1 VSLRRL
7 VWRNIARHPVR
18 SFLVFA
24 FAALSLF
31 VFGFLRSIVTSLDEA
46 VRSASTNRLVVSSA
60 VGLFAE
66 LPATYR
72 EALLEVPGVESVN
85 RWSWF
90 GGTYRDPKN
99 FFPRMAIDLDVFFRQ
114 YPEVVVPE
122 EQKKALLED
131 RRGCLVGT
139 GLVSKFGFAVGQT
152 VSLEGTL
159 YRHPRGLAW
168 DFLVRAVYT
177 TTTPAFQDKGL
188 WFHWDYLQ
196 EVRGADPTYEGVPAT
211 CTLFMVGVAPGWSA
225 ADVAA
230 AIERRW
236 EGGPVRAHAQTEAAF
251 RAERVAAFGNVP
263 TLLGWIGG
271 AVFLAMLFS
280 VVNAASLAARERAR
294 EVGVLKALG
303 FRDGTAARLVLWES
317 VLVVGAGGL
326 VGIAVARATAESWKV
341 VFAGALPNYF
351 VTDATVVLGTA
362 IAVAIGFL
370 GGLVPAARLTRLAPV
385 AVLREDA

>member
-1 VSLRRL
+1 
-7 VWRNIARHPVR
+7 VR
-18 SFLVFA
+18 SSLVFL

-31 VFGFLRSIVTSLDEA
+31 VFGFLRSIVTSLEEA
-46 VRSASTNRLVVSSA
+46 VKSASSDRLVVSSA

-72 EALLEVPGVESVN
+72 EGLLQVDGVESVN

-90 GGTYRDPKN
+90 GGVYRDPKN
-99 FFPRMAIDLDVFFRQ
+99 FFPRMAVDLEVLFEQ
-114 YPEVVVPE
+114 YPEVVVPPG
-122 EQKKALLED
+122 QRRALLED
-131 RRGCLVGT
+131 RRGCLVGW
-139 GLVSKFGFAVGQT
+139 GLREKFGIDVGQT

-159 YRHPRGLAW
+159 YRHPRGLPW
-168 DFLVRAVYT
+168 DFLVHAVYT
-177 TTTPAFQDKGL
+177 TTNPAFQDKGL

-196 EVRGADPTYEGVPAT
+196 EVRSADPTYEGIPAT
-211 CTLFMVGVAPGWSA
+211 CTLFMVKVAPGHSP

-230 AIERRW
+230 AIIRRW
-236 EGGPVRAHAQTEAAF
+236 EGGPVRAHAQTESQF
-251 RAERVAAFGNVP
+251 RAERVAALGNVP
-263 TLLGWIGG
+263 ALLSWIGG

-280 VVNAASLAARERAR
+280 VVNAMSMAARERGK

-317 VLVVGAGGL
+317 MLVVGAGGF
-326 VGIAVARATAESWKV
+326 VGIATSWATSEAWKI

-351 VTDATVVLGTA
+351 VTPATVALGAA
-362 IAVAIGFL
+362 ISVAIGFL
-370 GGLVPAARLTRLAPV
+370 GGVVPAARLSRLAPI